1 MTVHVITDSSS
12 CLPRELADAAGVT
25 VVDLYTSGQGAEK
38 TTAGLGALELT
49 ASYARL
55 LERSGDEGVV
65 ALHLSKELSS
75 TWSNAVTAAGVLEGK
90 VRVVDTN
97 TAGMTLGYAALE
109 AARVARA
116 GGSLDE
122 VADAAD
128 RVLDTATLWLYVH
141 KIDSLRRGGRLS
153 TARTL
158 LTTALAIKPI
168 LKLADG
174 ELQLAAKTRTQAK
187 AMAKLVEMTSEVV
200 VAEADAAAEES
211 RKPRQMKIG
220 IMQSEAVEPAKHLKQ
235 MIEER
240 LAELPAELM
249 ERALKPEKSKKS
261 EKADKADKA
270 DKATKAAQDA
280 TTEDAVGGAAAE
292 PKPPALPEVDV
303 ELFEVSEGLA
313 VHTGPGAIGVAMVCV

>member
-49 ASYARL
+49 ANYARL

-90 VRVVDTN
+90 VRVMDTN

-128 RVLDTATLWLYVH
+128 RVLSTATLWLYVH

-187 AMAKLVEMTSEVV
+187 AMAKLVEMASEVV
-200 VAEADAAAEES
+200 VAEVDAAAEEG
-211 RKPRQMKIG
+211 RKPRRMKVG
-220 IMQSEAVEPAKHLKQ
+220 IMQSEAVEPANHLKQ
-235 MIEER
+235 MIEGR
-240 LAELPAELM
+240 LAELPAELV
-249 ERALKPEKSKKS
+249 ERALKTEKSKKS
-261 EKADKADKA
+261 EKAEKADKA
-270 DKATKAAQDA
+270 DKATKTAQEA
-280 TTEDAVGGAAAE
+280 TAETADGGDSAG
-292 PKPPALPEVDV
+292 PTPPALPEVDV
-303 ELFEVSEGLA
+303 ELYEVSEGLA
-313 VHTGPGAIGVAMVCV
+313 VHTGPGAIGVAMVCE

>member
-49 ASYARL
+49 ANYARL

-128 RVLDTATLWLYVH
+128 RVLSTATLCLYVH

-187 AMAKLVEMTSEVV
+187 AMAKLVEMASEVV
-200 VAEADAAAEES
+200 VAEADAAAEEG
-211 RKPRQMKIG
+211 REPRRMKIG

-235 MIEER
+235 MLEEQ
-240 LAELPAELM
+240 LAELPAQLV
-249 ERALKPEKSKKS
+249 ERALKPEKSKKA
-261 EKADKADKA
+261 EKADKA

-280 TTEDAVGGAAAE
+280 AAEAADGGASAE
-292 PKPPALPEVDV
+292 PMPPTLPEVDV
-303 ELFEVSEGLA
+303 ELYEVSEGIA
-313 VHTGPGAIGVAMVCV
+313 VHTGPGALGVAVVCE

>member
-1 MTVHVITDSSS
+1 M
-12 CLPRELADAAGVT
+12 
-25 VVDLYTSGQGAEK
+25 
-38 TTAGLGALELT
+38 
-49 ASYARL
+49 
-55 LERSGDEGVV
+55 
-65 ALHLSKELSS
+65 
-75 TWSNAVTAAGVLEGK
+75 
-90 VRVVDTN
+90 
-97 TAGMTLGYAALE
+97 
-109 AARVARA
+109 
-116 GGSLDE
+116 
-122 VADAAD
+122 
-128 RVLDTATLWLYVH
+128 
-141 KIDSLRRGGRLS
+141 S

-211 RKPRQMKIG
+211 RKPRRMKIG

-235 MIEER
+235 LIEEQ

-249 ERALKPEKSKKS
+249 DRALKPEKSKKS

-270 DKATKAAQDA
+270 AKAAQDA

-292 PKPPALPEVDV
+292 PKPPALPDIDV

-313 VHTGPGAIGVAMVCV
+313 VHTGPGAIGVAVVCV